1 MKKETFIKSTI
12 ILMIGGFLTKILG
25 ILIKVIMT
33 RNSSLEV
40 ISLYMLVMPT
50 FSLMMAISQLGFAT
64 GISKVVSEN
73 KHSSKKILFSILPI
87 SIFINIIL
95 TIILI
100 FTSHFIAFNLLKNE
114 QAYLPILAIS
124 LVLPFDSLS
133 SILRGFFFGKEK
145 MIPHVVSNISEQ
157 IVRLLFMFLI
167 LPKLITKGIVFTTTS
182 LILINVLSELVASLV
197 LIFFLPKKFKIE
209 KQDLKP
215 NFNSMGSVLE
225 VALPT
230 TLTRIIGT
238 ISFFFEPIILTYV
251 LSLNNYSISYITTEY
266 GVINGFVMP
275 ILLLPGFFTGAISS
289 ALLPVISREYQTLIQ
304 MLDVMGF
311 VHEMIKQAI
320 FSSLLIGIPA
330 TLIIAMY
337 PDFFLNMLYKTS
349 HGASYIKKIAFIFIL
364 FYIEAPLATF
374 LQATNKA
381 KEVMY
386 DNFIG
391 IILKTVFLFLLS
403 FIKGIGLYSLLIASG
418 INILITTTRHIKH
431 IKILFKTFT

>member
-1 MKKETFIKSTI
+1 MSSSNLKLLLIEYDKKRMQAIYDAEKRKTELYEKEPRLQKIDDELSKEAINISKKMISSKDSNLLNELNNKIKD
-12 ILMIGGFLTKILG
+12 LKEEKEKIL
-25 ILIKVIMT
+25 
-33 RNSSLEV
+33 
-40 ISLYMLVMPT
+40 ISL
-50 FSLMMAISQLGFAT
+50 
-64 GISKVVSEN
+64 
-73 KHSSKKILFSILPI
+73 
-87 SIFINIIL
+87 
-95 TIILI
+95 
-100 FTSHFIAFNLLKNE
+100 
-114 QAYLPILAIS
+114 
-124 LVLPFDSLS
+124 
-133 SILRGFFFGKEK
+133 GKDN
-145 MIPHVVSNISEQ
+145 SY
-157 IVRLLFMFLI
+157 
-167 LPKLITKGIVFTTTS
+167 
-182 LILINVLSELVASLV
+182 
-197 LIFFLPKKFKIE
+197 
-209 KQDLKP
+209 LKP

-289 ALLPVISREYQTLIQ
+289 ALLPVISREYQKKNYNYIRKKL
-304 MLDVMGF
+304 
-311 VHEMIKQAI
+311 KQALI
-320 FSSLLIGIPA
+320 LSLLIGIPA
-330 TLIIAMY
+330 TLIISTY

-418 INILITTTRHIKH
+418 INILITSTRHIKH

>member
-50 FSLMMAISQLGFAT
+50 FSLMMAISQLGFMA

-100 FTSHFIAFNLLKNE
+100 FTSRFIAFNLLKNE

-167 LPKLITKGIVFTTTS
+167 LPKLIIKGIVFTTTS

-215 NFNSMGSVLE
+215 SFNSMGSVLE

-289 ALLPVISREYQTLIQ
+289 ALLPVISREYQKKNYNYIKRKL
-304 MLDVMGF
+304 
-311 VHEMIKQAI
+311 KQALI
-320 FSSLLIGIPA
+320 LSLLIGIPA

-418 INILITTTRHIKH
+418 INILITTLRHIKH
-431 IKILFKTFT
+431 IKDLFKNFN